1 MVRARMLMKEIMWR
15 KTGLKECFSEEELRR
30 VNRLRFALTRV
41 LKEFNKA
48 NPKYVA
54 YLEVIISKFD
64 SDCELGVFYEVYLY
78 KRING
83 IDIWSDDYVRMAF
96 RYDVKKDLKEF
107 LGFDNYTDI
116 FDFGEALDLSLLF
129 VRLLVT
135 FYTA

>member
-1 MVRARMLMKEIMWR
+1 MVRASTLMKQVMMR
-15 KTGLKECFSEEELRR
+15 KMNLRECFLEEELRR
-30 VNRLRFALTRV
+30 INRLRFVLTKV

-54 YLEVIISKFD
+54 YLELKTWKFD
-64 SDCELGVFYEVYLY
+64 PKCELGVLYEVYLY

-83 IDIWSDDYVRMAF
+83 IDIESDDYVRMSF
-96 RYDVKKDLKEF
+96 RYDVDKDLKEF
-107 LGFDNYTDI
+107 LGFDNYAFIYDFEDI
-116 FDFGEALDLSLLF
+116 LNLVLLF